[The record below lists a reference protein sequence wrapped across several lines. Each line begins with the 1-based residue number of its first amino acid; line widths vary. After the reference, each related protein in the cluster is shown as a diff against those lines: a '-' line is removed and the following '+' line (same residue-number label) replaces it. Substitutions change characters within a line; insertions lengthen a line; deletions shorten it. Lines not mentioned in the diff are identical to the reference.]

1 MNLPKQS
8 GTGMMQSV
16 VSIYPVAV
24 LIWGKYSNREM
35 NIRRFFLL
43 LCNLVGYAL
52 GLPAQQTAVNPLI
65 YADVPDMSMVRVDDT
80 YYMSSTTMHMVPGVP
95 IMKSKDFS
103 GILTN
108 GGTILGTSRQ
118 PFKLMRVPD
127 ENGLDKVEA
136 MKNTYK
142 KLKLDCLVVL
152 GGNGSQKTTNLLRQ
166 EGLNVIGL
174 PKTIDNDLWGTDV
187 TFGFQSA
194 INLATQTI
202 DCIHTT
208 AASHGRVFI
217 VEIMGHKVG
226 WLTLHAGI
234 AGGADIILVPE
245 IPYDINKVAAAVNKR
260 AKEGKR
266 FSIIAVAEGAIS
278 KEQAALSKKEYK
290 KYIATRQYPSISY
303 EIGAKI
309 SELTGQEV
317 RVAVPG
323 HMQRGGSPCPYDR
336 VLSTRLGAAA
346 GKMILDGEFGYL
358 VGMKNNHIA
367 KIPLADVAG
376 KLKMIQPDDE
386 MVQEAK
392 LMGISFG
399 D

>member
-1 MNLPKQS
+1 MRVGMLTSGGDCQS
-8 GTGMMQSV
+8 LNATMRG
-16 VSIYPVAV
+16 VAKTLYNQRKDV
-24 LIWGKYSNREM
+24 EIIGFIE
-35 NIRRFFLL
+35 
-43 LCNLVGYAL
+43 GYR
-52 GLPAQQTAVNPLI
+52 GLI
-65 YADVPDMSMVRVDDT
+65 YEDYR
-80 YYMSSTTMHMVPGVP
+80 

-217 VEIMGHKVG
+217 VEIMGH
-226 WLTLHAGI
+226 
-234 AGGADIILVPE
+234 
-245 IPYDINKVAAAVNKR
+245 KVAAAVNKR